1 MTDTSRHYAD
11 SCDRCLQPVIPA
23 AALPDGDTGL
33 VCGYR
38 CPACRVVWTC
48 SWMTVPG
55 RITPPKS
62 TTDTHITAL
71 VHEQAAINRSHK
83 HTAHNRPAA

>member
-1 MTDTSRHYAD
+1 MPAYLD
-11 SCDRCLQPVIPA
+11 SCERCGQYDVAPSAGIA
-23 AALPDGDTGL
+23 DGDGI

-55 RITPPKS
+55 RITPPDT
-62 TTDTHITAL
+62 TTDRHVAAL
-71 VHEQAAINRSHK
+71 MHEQAAINRAHK
-83 HTAHNRPAA
+83 HPARDTPAA